1 MAVPWLHAPIA
12 SVLSLV
18 LASAL
23 ADDNVE
29 DLFAQ
34 LFAMP
39 MTRTTISFTREGMQ
53 LIQEAAK
60 RQGSSVSQFVREA
73 ALMRATMAA
82 DDNPYPMRA
91 LAAQLRAIGDQGYAL
106 AEKALNGRR
115 GGDRSE
121 AVRPDTTATSTA
133 ALLEYVR
140 PSKSSS
146 LERQHV
152 LRAYADQRGVQ
163 GKFTSGASCGRA

>member
-1 MAVPWLHAPIA
+1 MA
-12 SVLSLV
+12 
-18 LASAL
+18 
-23 ADDNVE
+23 
-29 DLFAQ
+29 
-34 LFAMP
+34 

-106 AEKALNGRR
+106 AEKAMKVAEQEA
-115 GGDRSE
+115 DR
-121 AVRPDTTATSTA
+121 
-133 ALLEYVR
+133 
-140 PSKSSS
+140 K
-146 LERQHV
+146 
-152 LRAYADQRGVQ
+152 G
-163 GKFTSGASCGRA
+163 

>member
-1 MAVPWLHAPIA
+1 
-12 SVLSLV
+12 
-18 LASAL
+18 
-23 ADDNVE
+23 
-29 DLFAQ
+29 
-34 LFAMP
+34 

-106 AEKALNGRR
+106 AEKAMKVAEEEA
-115 GGDRSE
+115 DR
-121 AVRPDTTATSTA
+121 
-133 ALLEYVR
+133 
-140 PSKSSS
+140 K
-146 LERQHV
+146 Q
-152 LRAYADQRGVQ
+152 
-163 GKFTSGASCGRA
+163 